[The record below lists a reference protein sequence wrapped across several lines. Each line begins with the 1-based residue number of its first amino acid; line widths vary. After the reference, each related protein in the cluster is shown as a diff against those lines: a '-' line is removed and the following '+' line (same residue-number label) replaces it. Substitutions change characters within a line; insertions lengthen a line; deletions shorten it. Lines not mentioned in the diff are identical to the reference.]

1 MLKSS
6 SGVYR
11 SDDLIV
17 VERHRHQFP
26 ALCLACGGVCSVP
39 ETAAFT
45 PGTRSKLRPPVC
57 QSCNSRRGRVAK
69 IVAIAGV
76 ALIIAAP
83 AVYYALGHLP
93 AIAMLLTG
101 VTDLG
106 VAWWLHSHALR
117 FRTVREDE
125 QYVWIAGAQRDFLAA
140 LPAWNGMKLDELQPR
155 DG

>member
-1 MLKSS
+1 MLKGT

-11 SDDLIV
+11 SDDMVV

-26 ALCLACGGVCSVP
+26 SLCLSCGAVCAVP
-39 ETAAFT
+39 EAAPAT
-45 PGTRSKLRPPVC
+45 PGRGSKLRPPVC
-57 QSCNSRRGRVAK
+57 ADCNSRRGRVAK

-76 ALIIAAP
+76 ALIIATP

-101 VTDLG
+101 ITDLG
-106 VAWWLHSHALR
+106 IAGWLRGHALR
-117 FRTVREDE
+117 FRVVHEDE

-140 LPAWNGMKLDELQPR
+140 LPAWHGMKIGELR
-155 DG
+155 DRGG